1 MSFFETIIS
10 VDTILDKLETALSH
24 LPDNIPL
31 GNQRYNFEHFSP
43 DPEKIDLYG
52 TSEAAVNQELEVTFA
67 PKGRRDDSAPCP
79 FEFEERGPGLVAV
92 VKVLRDV
99 LHEYPNSAILQK
111 WMKDLSKAAE
121 YHYKVHV
128 L

>member
-1 MSFFETIIS
+1 SS
-10 VDTILDKLETALSH
+10 LETALSH
-24 LPDNIPL
+24 IPDNIPL
-31 GNQRYNFEHFSP
+31 GNQRYNFEHFS
-43 DPEKIDLYG
+43 DPEKIELYG

-111 WMKDLSKAAE
+111 QGHSVETIHDAMVDLRRIYPHAGSRE
-121 YHYKVHV
+121 MIS